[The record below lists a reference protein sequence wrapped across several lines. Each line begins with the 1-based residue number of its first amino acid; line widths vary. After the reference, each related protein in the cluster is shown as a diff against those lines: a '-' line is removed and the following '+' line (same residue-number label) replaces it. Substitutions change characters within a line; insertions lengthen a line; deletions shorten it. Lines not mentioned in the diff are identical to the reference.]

1 MSMILYNIRHR
12 GPYEY
17 DKFVLNILQASN
29 EVKRLLKTFR
39 SESNSEIIQ
48 KKEGLRS
55 YIDALSNED
64 GVLENILLAQK
75 QFD

>member
-39 SESNSEIIQ
+39 SESNSKIIQ
-48 KKEGLRS
+48 KKESLRS